1 MNRFQVKIRVSAFI
15 ALLVCM
21 VSGAAWADNVS
32 VDFDSSADFNA
43 FKTFQMMPNPKGAL
57 VQSNP
62 LLASQIEAMIV
73 SEFEKQGLSQVSE
86 KGDLQISFDASTKE
100 NHVLNTMGMG
110 PGIGFG
116 VGWRRWGAI
125 GMGGMA
131 TTTVSTFTEG
141 TLVIDGWT
149 TDPKQM
155 VWRGTAEASVVTD
168 AQKTQEN
175 IQKAL
180 DKLFEKWDR
189 IKQKDF
195 GDKE

>member
-1 MNRFQVKIRVSAFI
+1 MNTHSFRFFMNTLIV
-15 ALLVCM
+15 LLACLM
-21 VSGAAWADNVS
+21 TSAAWADNVS
-32 VDFDSSADFNA
+32 VDFDSSVDFNKL
-43 FKTFQMMPNPKGAL
+43 KTFQMMPNPKGAL
-57 VQSNP
+57 VKSNP

-73 SEFEKQGLSQVSE
+73 GEFEKQGLSQVSE
-86 KGDLQISFDASTKE
+86 NGDLQVSFDASTKE

-116 VGWRRWGAI
+116 VGWRRWGM

-149 TDPKQM
+149 MDPKQM
-155 VWRGTAEASVVTD
+155 VWRGVAEASVVTD
-168 AQKTQEN
+168 AQKTKKN
-175 IQKAL
+175 IQKSL

-189 IKQKDF
+189 IKQKDY